1 MYGAHYVTDC
11 NIQRRLL
18 GEDFE
23 YIEYVDCSK
32 QACPAVVKVYP
43 TWVRYSANGSVLEIA
58 EGLQTLEELDRLARE
73 D

>member
-43 TWVRYSANGSVLEIA
+43 TWVRYTPTAQCS
-58 EGLQTLEELDRLARE
+58 R
-73 D
+73 